1 MNVSELLQKSK
12 KSVIFLKNGKDGRFP
27 HFNKTYISW
36 VLDSLH
42 RVFHSFNMVFHI
54 STVE

>member
-1 MNVSELLQKSK
+1 MNVSELLQESK
-12 KSVIFLKNGKDGRFP
+12 KSENFFKKWGGRFP